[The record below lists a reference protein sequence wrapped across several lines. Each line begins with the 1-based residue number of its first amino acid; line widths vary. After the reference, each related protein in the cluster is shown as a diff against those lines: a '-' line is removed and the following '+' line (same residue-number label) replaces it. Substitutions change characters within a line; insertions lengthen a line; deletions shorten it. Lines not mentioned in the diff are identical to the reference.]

1 MNIENP
7 TNIAPSWSEAARII
21 AMVIEHGDSEGRQ
34 KILAEVK
41 RMGQIIDDLQ
51 ETLSSNGAEE
61 EKGGLTD
68 LGECVATSA
77 GRYPAPEYWA
87 EVPEDCHVNYAERL
101 RFVSPCPE
109 GYDTVLGYL
118 AAVDPWSLLAGLW
131 DPEATQRD
139 GFWCKHRCERKAFDV
154 IKVPAPAV
162 LVEQGIR
169 TVNAYPV
176 EVLKERLGH

>member
-1 MNIENP
+1 MNIERK
-7 TNIAPSWSEAARII
+7 TLDCTPSWSEAARII
-21 AMVIEHGDSEGRQ
+21 AMVIEHGDLEGRQ
-34 KILAEVK
+34 KILAEVQ
-41 RMGQIIDDLQ
+41 RMGEIIDDLQ
-51 ETLSSNGAEE
+51 DTLSSSEEAGE
-61 EKGGLTD
+61 EKDDPVLYCD
-68 LGECVATSA
+68 
-77 GRYPAPEYWA
+77 PAYWA
-87 EVPEDCHVNYAERL
+87 DVEDCHVNYAERL
-101 RFVSPCPE
+101 RFVSPCPK